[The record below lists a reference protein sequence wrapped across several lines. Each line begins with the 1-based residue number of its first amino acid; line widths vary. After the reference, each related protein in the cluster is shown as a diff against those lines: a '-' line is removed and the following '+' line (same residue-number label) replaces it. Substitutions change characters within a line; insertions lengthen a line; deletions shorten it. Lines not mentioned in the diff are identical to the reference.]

1 MRKYE
6 KFSKEELRIAR
17 AEIEGTVKA
26 YHIAIYKNK
35 DYINE
40 IERLRM
46 IATYN
51 MYKTTLKDI
60 MWEMEGRELNIIA

>member
-6 KFSKEELRIAR
+6 KFSKEELRIAK

-26 YHIAIYKNK
+26 YHIAIFKNK

-40 IERLRM
+40 IDRLRM
-46 IATYN
+46 IAAYN
-51 MYKTTLKDI
+51 MYKTVLKEI
-60 MWEMEGRELNIIA
+60 MWEAEGRELGIIA